1 MFSAEELKI
10 WTWFAIFGRA
20 VQQSQIPFLYSIL
33 PPLNNDVLSACY
45 ILNQKQSKNKLCLL
59 ETVNIYK
66 HKNVKQE
73 HFKMASRKRVLLL
86 YFTHSCGE
94 GNGNPL
100 QYSCLENPMDRGAWW
115 APVHGVTKSRRQLSD
130 HTYTHTHSYIFKI
143 SLSYSYVFVLLWK
156 MFWKSYTN
164 LLPVIMYTQKGQVE
178 YGRGRAFPG
187 HLTLQ

>member
-1 MFSAEELKI
+1 MNVI
-10 WTWFAIFGRA
+10 CNIGRA
-20 VQQSQIPFLYSIL
+20 MQQSQIPFLYSIL

-73 HFKMASRKRVLLL
+73 HFKTASRKRVLLL

-115 APVHGVTKSRRQLSD
+115 APVHGVTKSWTRLSD
-130 HTYTHTHSYIFKI
+130 HTYIHTHTHTPIFLKFLFHI
-143 SLSYSYVFVLLWK
+143 H
-156 MFWKSYTN
+156 MFLYFC
-164 LLPVIMYTQKGQVE
+164 
-178 YGRGRAFPG
+178 GRCSGS
-187 HLTLQ
+187 HTLTYYL